1 MSAWSAAAKGI
12 FRRDAILYFSYR
24 MQAFTQLFG
33 LLFTLTLFYYISRLL
48 HGHTVGTAHDYFAF
62 VVVGLVIMQA
72 LTTTLDSIPS
82 SVRQELVAGTLERF
96 LVSRFGAFNG
106 IIAMMLFPT
115 ATAFINGAVM
125 LVLATTMF
133 GLHVAVT
140 APLALPVGLLG
151 TLAFLPLAL
160 IMAGV
165 VVLFKQASSGARFL
179 TAGIAIVGGL
189 YFPVSLLPSWIR
201 WAADVQPFTPAADA
215 LRHLLV
221 GSRLQYSMVT
231 DLAKL
236 AGFAAILLPLSV
248 WLLQSAIAYAQ
259 RRGTIIE
266 Y

>member
-1 MSAWSAAAKGI
+1 
-12 FRRDAILYFSYR
+12 
-24 MQAFTQLFG
+24 
-33 LLFTLTLFYYISRLL
+33 
-48 HGHTVGTAHDYFAF
+48 
-62 VVVGLVIMQA
+62 MQA

-82 SVRQELVAGTLERF
+82 AVRQELVAGTLERF

-106 IIAMMLFPT
+106 ILAMMLFPT
-115 ATAFINGAVM
+115 AMAFVSGAVM
-125 LVLATTMF
+125 LVLATVVF
-133 GLHVAVT
+133 GLHVATT
-140 APLALPVGLLG
+140 APLAIPVGLLG
-151 TLAFLPLAL
+151 TLAFAPLAL
-160 IMAGV
+160 IIAGV

-179 TAGIAIVGGL
+179 SAGVAIVGGL

-215 LRHLLV
+215 LRHLIV
-221 GSRLQYSMVT
+221 GSKLQYSMGA

-248 WLLQSAIAYAQ
+248 WLLQSAIAAAQ